1 MSLPSSL
8 FLYCDQ
14 NQVCDYYSRNLIAS
28 TAAIPLLPGGRPISA
43 FLPDCLFVTHIPVSP
58 ENRGLGEGLATGQRV
73 PVTLEI
79 AVPKGADAALPVM
92 LVCKDKDGF
101 FSVEKKTWADYDK
114 KNHVGAFV
122 LGEIP
127 LSCVK
132 AVLFDRDEDQDRLRR
147 PSQDLMDPIPNRK
160 TVSKPLVGPCP
171 LPENPQSVAFS
182 AEAAELAKSAVSG
195 LQCREKLRAAA
206 LLFLSGTRG
215 WKLGDWITGLD
226 ETLAKFTGIS
236 DDAAEKSIPGWKK
249 LLGAAGEGDI
259 LPWMPP
265 DSDKE
270 TGAQR
275 LYRAA
280 FSFLAAEPYRIG
292 GGNAKTTADMVA
304 ELRKIADD
312 EPSFRRELEV
322 ISRFLEMPTGGPT
335 LPDLLTELEKR
346 KTPPICT
353 ALLMLSRTPN
363 DIEDLAK
370 AVSVY
375 RVDQA
380 AARQAMTLWGALNGL
395 HGVPARGQGFGKE
408 IATAWNFV
416 EAKIDALPDE
426 LPRSFRP
433 VGPKAI
439 LKGIRL
445 LDFFDIGKTEIVRK
459 ESVQARFRELAAD
472 WKKVPPDI
480 AKAIKDAIVAECG
493 REALSPFESMVPAKL
508 SGLLAKRKQPIG
520 RAEWNKVLAELTW
533 AGDHA
538 FKLDETALCK
548 SVLSDP
554 AQFYLL
560 WRHDRAFW
568 EYAYRK
574 AKSKKAVKSVAGTNT
589 VKSGT
594 AAASGATEQA
604 KEPAHA

>member
-1 MSLPSSL
+1 MATPSSL

-14 NQVCDYYSRNLIAS
+14 NQVCDYYSRNLIAP
-28 TAAIPLLPGGRPISA
+28 TNIIPLLPGGHPLSA
-43 FLPDCLFVTHIPVSP
+43 FSPDCLFVTHLPVSP
-58 ENRGLGEGLATGQRV
+58 DSRGLGEGLATGQRT

-79 AVPKGADAALPVM
+79 VVPKGANAALPVL
-92 LVCKDKDGF
+92 LVDKDKDGV

-114 KNHVGAFV
+114 KKHVGAFV

-132 AVLFDRDEDQDRLRR
+132 TVFFDKDENQDCLRR

-160 TVSKPLVGPCP
+160 TVAKPLVGPYP
-171 LPENPQSVAFS
+171 LPENPQAIAFS
-182 AEAAELAKSAVSG
+182 VEAVELAKSTVAG
-195 LQCREKLRAAA
+195 LRRREKLRAAA
-206 LLFLSGTRG
+206 LLFLAGTRG

-226 ETLAKFTGIS
+226 GMLAEFTGIP
-236 DDAAEKSIPGWKK
+236 DDTAEKSIPGWKN
-249 LLGAAGEGDI
+249 LLGGAGEVDI

-265 DSDKE
+265 NDDKE
-270 TGAQR
+270 AGAQR

-280 FSFLAAEPYRIG
+280 FSFLAAEPYRVG
-292 GGNAKTTADMVA
+292 GGNAKTAADMVA
-304 ELRKIADD
+304 ELRKIAND
-312 EPSFRRELEV
+312 EPSFRKELEV

-335 LPDLLTELEKR
+335 LPVLLTELEKR

-363 DIEDLAK
+363 DIEDLVK

-380 AARQAMTLWGALNGL
+380 AARQAMMLWGALNGL

-408 IATAWNFV
+408 IATAWNFI
-416 EAKIDALPDE
+416 EAKIDALPDGS
-426 LPRSFRP
+426 PKSFRP
-433 VGPKAI
+433 IGPKSV
-439 LKGIRL
+439 LKGKRL

-459 ESVQARFRELAAD
+459 ESVLDRFRKLAAA
-472 WKKVPPDI
+472 WKKVPSEI
-480 AKAIKDAIVAECG
+480 AKAIKETIVAERG

-508 SGLLAKRKQPIG
+508 SGVLAKRKQPVT
-520 RAEWNKVLAELTW
+520 RAEWNKMLAELTS
-533 AGDHA
+533 ATDHA

-554 AQFYLL
+554 AQFDLL

-568 EYAYRK
+568 ENAYRK
-574 AKSKKAVKSVAGTNT
+574 AKPKKAVKPAAGANQI
-589 VKSGT
+589 K
-594 AAASGATEQA
+594 SGATAANGTTKQA
-604 KEPAHA
+604 KETDHA

>member
-1 MSLPSSL
+1 MHAPLSLY
-8 FLYCDQ
+8 LYCDQ
-14 NQVCDYYSRNLIAS
+14 NQVCDYYSRNLIAPAS
-28 TAAIPLLPGGRPISA
+28 VMPVLPGGRPLSV
-43 FLPDCLFVTHIPVSP
+43 FLPDCLFITHIPVSP
-58 ENRGLGEGLATGQRV
+58 ENRGLGEGLATEQRV

-79 AVPKGADAALPVM
+79 AVPKGADEALSVM
-92 LVCKDKDGF
+92 LVGKDKDGV

-114 KNHVGAFV
+114 KKHVGAFV

-132 AVLFDRDEDQDRLRR
+132 AVLFDTDEDQDRLRR

-182 AEAAELAKSAVSG
+182 AEATELAKSAVAG
-195 LQCREKLRAAA
+195 LRCREKLRAAA

-236 DDAAEKSIPGWKK
+236 DDAAEKSIPGWKN

-265 DSDKE
+265 DGDKE

-304 ELRKIADD
+304 ELRKIADG
-312 EPSFRRELEV
+312 EPSFRRELEA

-346 KTPPICT
+346 NAPPICT

-363 DIEDLAK
+363 DIEDLEK

-375 RVDQA
+375 RIDQA

-408 IATAWNFV
+408 IATAWSFV
-416 EAKIDALPDE
+416 EARIDALPDE
-426 LPRSFRP
+426 SPKSFRP
-433 VGPKAI
+433 VGPKAV
-439 LKGIRL
+439 LKGKRL
-445 LDFFDIGKTEIVRK
+445 LDLFDIGKTEIIRK
-459 ESVQARFRELAAD
+459 EYVFARFRELAGG
-472 WKKVPPDI
+472 WKKAPRDI
-480 AKAIKDAIVAECG
+480 ADAVRKAIVAERG
-493 REALSPFESMVPAKL
+493 KDALATFESMIPAKL
-508 SGLLAKRKQPIG
+508 SGQIAKCKQPVS
-520 RAEWNKVLAELTW
+520 RTEWGLILSELS
-533 AGDHA
+533 AAADHA

-548 SVLSDP
+548 SVLSNP
-554 AQFYLL
+554 EQFDLL
-560 WRHDRAFW
+560 WRHDRETW
-568 EYAYRK
+568 ENAYRK
-574 AKSKKAVKSVAGTNT
+574 ANPKRAVKQASGKNQD
-589 VKSGT
+589 KSST
-594 AAASGATEQA
+594 AADGTTKQA
-604 KEPAHA
+604 KESDHA

>member
-1 MSLPSSL
+1 MATPSTL
-8 FLYCDQ
+8 LLYSDQ
-14 NQVCDYYSRNLIAS
+14 NQVCDYYSRNLIAPTS
-28 TAAIPLLPGGRPISA
+28 VMPLLPGGRPLSS
-43 FLPDCLFVTHIPVSP
+43 FLPECLFVTHVPVSP

-79 AVPKGADAALPVM
+79 AMPKGAEAALPIL
-92 LVCKDKDGF
+92 LVGKDKDGV

-114 KNHVGAFV
+114 QKHVGAFV

-182 AEAAELAKSAVSG
+182 AEAAELAKSAVAG
-195 LQCREKLRAAA
+195 LRRREKLRAAA
-206 LLFLSGTRG
+206 LLFLAGTRR

-226 ETLAKFTGIS
+226 GMLAKFTGIT
-236 DDAAEKSIPGWKK
+236 DDTAENSIPGWKN
-249 LLGAAGEGDI
+249 LLGSAGEGDI
-259 LPWMPP
+259 LPWMP
-265 DSDKE
+265 SNGDKE
-270 TGAQR
+270 TGAHR

-280 FSFLAAEPYRIG
+280 FSFLADEPYRIG

-312 EPSFRRELEV
+312 EPSFRKELEV
-322 ISRFLEMPTGGPT
+322 ISRFLEIPTGGPT

-346 KTPPICT
+346 KTPSICT

-416 EAKIDALPDE
+416 EERIDALPDE
-426 LPRSFRP
+426 SPKSFRP
-433 VGPKAI
+433 VGPKSV
-439 LKGIRL
+439 LKGKRL

-459 ESVQARFRELAAD
+459 ENVQARFRELAAIG
-472 WKKVPPDI
+472 KKIPSDI
-480 AKAIKDAIVAECG
+480 AKAVMDAIVTERG
-493 REALSPFESMVPAKL
+493 REALFPFESMVPAKL
-508 SGLLAKRKQPIG
+508 LGSLAKRKQPVG
-520 RAEWNKVLAELTW
+520 RAEWSRILSELS
-533 AGDHA
+533 AVADHA

-548 SVLSDP
+548 SVFSDP
-554 AQFYLL
+554 AQFDLL

-568 EYAYRK
+568 ENAYRK
-574 AKSKKAVKSVAGTNT
+574 ESPKKAVKSAAGANK
-589 VKSGT
+589 VKSST
-594 AAASGATEQA
+594 TTASGTTKQA
-604 KEPAHA
+604 KESDHA